1 MNRLEGYYWC
11 RIDYKW
17 DIFYFREN
25 WYDGLQNSYK
35 ETDFEE
41 IDEFRI
47 TRDQKNVM
55 SSLPLTK
62 QKLWE
67 MAKLITDRQ
76 RKAKDLSTDKV
87 DWNMLEGEWFDWLEE
102 ELFGND

>member
-47 TRDQKNVM
+47 T
-55 SSLPLTK
+55 
-62 QKLWE
+62 
-67 MAKLITDRQ
+67 
-76 RKAKDLSTDKV
+76 
-87 DWNMLEGEWFDWLEE
+87 
-102 ELFGND
+102 